1 MSGTAQVPAKIE
13 GHGMTTAG
21 NIHKSATGWGIAC
34 LLGLLVQFS
43 LAVSAQENEEDPVG
57 LTEYELACMPCH
69 GLDGKGDGP
78 KARTLATMPADLS
91 QIKARNGGVFPDR
104 AIYDMIDGRGVIPA
118 HGKRDMPLWGDRY
131 RKTGDEGEDPAAV
144 DQRAR
149 ELIAALVGYLKSI
162 QQD

>member
-1 MSGTAQVPAKIE
+1 
-13 GHGMTTAG
+13 MTTAR
-21 NIHKSATGWGIAC
+21 IILTSAAGWGGAC
-34 LLGLLVQFS
+34 LLGLLLHFS
-43 LAVSAQENEEDPVG
+43 PAVSAQEDGEDPVG

-78 KARTLATMPADLS
+78 KAKTLTMMPADLT
-91 QIKARNGGVFPDR
+91 QIKARNGGIFPSR

-118 HGKRDMPLWGDRY
+118 HGQRDMPVWGERY

-149 ELIAALVGYLKSI
+149 DLIEALVGYLESI
-162 QQD
+162 QQN